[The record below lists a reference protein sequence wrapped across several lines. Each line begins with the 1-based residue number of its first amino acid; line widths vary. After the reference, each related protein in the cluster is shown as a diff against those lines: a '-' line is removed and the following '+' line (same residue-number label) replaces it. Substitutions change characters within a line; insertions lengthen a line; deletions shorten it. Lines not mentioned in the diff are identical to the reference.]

1 MLTVKN
7 CKVKDNELIIVP
19 DVMNCSL
26 RRAINK
32 LVLAGFTVEING
44 SGKIIDQIPKPGA
57 EQLSKSKVIL
67 FCKNEF

>member
-1 MLTVKN
+1 
-7 CKVKDNELIIVP
+7 
-19 DVMNCSL
+19 MNCSL